1 MDIREALKL
10 KLGAERITQI
20 VSSQRMAE
28 IERISVQKQ
37 CDTLNKIKLLE
48 ARQEGGET
56 IRDFKQRLHRL
67 ADACNFT
74 MKCSSKRCTEA
85 NTESILHLDLCW

>member
-1 MDIREALKL
+1 M
-10 KLGAERITQI
+10 
-20 VSSQRMAE
+20 VE
-28 IERISVQKQ
+28 IERISIQKQ
-37 CDTLNKIKLLE
+37 CDTLNKIKLLK

-74 MKCSSKRCTEA
+74 TKCSGRGVQKATLSRYSSRC
-85 NTESILHLDLCW
+85 W